1 MIETVNL
8 GVLFRKAR
16 KGQLTEKQKNPQRSS
31 KNKYKR
37 KIKVSGIRSVAK
49 VKSISYEQGYYFK
62 YTYKDGERT
71 RSIQAKT
78 MKQLYDRMKEKNFHF
93 IVYDVKKARN
103 FLDKNCND
111 EDYRF
116 FLYNVL
122 QK

>member
-1 MIETVNL
+1 
-8 GVLFRKAR
+8 
-16 KGQLTEKQKNPQRSS
+16 
-31 KNKYKR
+31 
-37 KIKVSGIRSVAK
+37 
-49 VKSISYEQGYYFK
+49 
-62 YTYKDGERT
+62 
-71 RSIQAKT
+71 